1 MTVEEDRLT
10 IEVETAASDG
20 ESVTRTLVW
29 RRAQSPLSEKNTSAV
44 TFIVLSGLPGSGK
57 STLAKAFA
65 SGLAV
70 DVLDKDDILDG
81 LFDSRGI
88 GDSDWRSALSREA
101 DEHFANEARRRDS
114 ACLVSWWRDPLANA
128 RSGTPTAWLA
138 ALPGAVVEV
147 HCVCQAEVAADRFL
161 ARRRHPGHLDAMRTR
176 ESLVNQLAAARS
188 PRPTGMRPCAPGHD
202 RSRVDIDA
210 CLAWIRAAVD
220 T

>member
-1 MTVEEDRLT
+1 M
-10 IEVETAASDG
+10 
-20 ESVTRTLVW
+20 
-29 RRAQSPLSEKNTSAV
+29 
-44 TFIVLSGLPGSGK
+44 
-57 STLAKAFA
+57 
-65 SGLAV
+65 
-70 DVLDKDDILDG
+70 LDKDDILDG

-88 GDSDWRSALSREA
+88 GDSDWRSAFSREA

-176 ESLVNQLAAARS
+176 ESLVNQLAELARLG
-188 PRPTGMRPCAPGHD
+188 PLGCGPVLQVTTD
-202 RSRVDIDA
+202 RAVDIDA